1 MLRVENLTKDF
12 GGLRAVD
19 ACSFEVPSNR
29 IYGLI
34 GPNGSGKS
42 TVFNLITGFYQADE
56 GEILINGQRVNGLAP
71 HAIVQ
76 RGVAR
81 TFQLTR
87 VFPQMTVME
96 NLLLAPRKQRG
107 EKLLFGLLKLPQVRH
122 EERDHTTRARELLSL
137 VGLDRLANEYAG
149 NLSYGQQKLVEL
161 TRALMTDPQL
171 ILLDEPMAGVNP
183 TLRQQIVTYI
193 RELQCQGK
201 GFLIVEHDMPVV
213 MDLCEWVI
221 VLDYGKV
228 IAQGRPDEIVKD
240 ERVLDAYLGQ

>member
-1 MLRVENLTKDF
+1 MLHIENLTKDF

-19 ACSFEVPSNR
+19 ACSFKVPPNR

-42 TVFNLITGFYQADE
+42 TVFNLVTGFYQADS
-56 GEILINGQRVNGLAP
+56 GDIQINDRRVNGLAP

-76 RGVAR
+76 CGLAR

-96 NLLLAPRKQRG
+96 NLLLAPPEQRG
-107 EKLLFGLLKLPQVRH
+107 ERLLFGLFKPPQVHR
-122 EERDHTTRARELLSL
+122 EEHAHAARARDLLEL
-137 VGLDRLANEYAG
+137 VGLTRLADEYAG

-183 TLRQQIVTYI
+183 TLRQQIVAYL
-193 RELQCQGK
+193 RELQRQGK

-221 VLDYGKV
+221 VLDYGRV
-228 IAQGRPDEIVKD
+228 IAQGTPEEIARD
-240 ERVLDAYLGQ
+240 ERVLDAYLGV